1 MLSDI
6 SPVLQK
12 GHTDRQ
18 GFTWDKLLGGPSTT
32 SDIEWVAGYLLSL
45 SEMEMIS
52 TIKEYFAPEHV
63 ARLAKALGV

>member
-6 SPVLQK
+6 TPVLQK

-18 GFTWDKLLGGPSTT
+18 GFTWESILGGPDPTT
-32 SDIEWVAGYLLSL
+32 DVAGYLLSL
-45 SEMEMIS
+45 SEMELVS
-52 TIKEYFAPEHV
+52 TIKEYFPKEHI